1 MKNYYFVASS
11 ALVLSASAF
20 AQIAIDGTAEA
31 AYGPAAVV
39 QSVGTGFGN
48 STDGLKGTC
57 NGSEI
62 DAIYGKVDVAGGYL
76 YLVIAGNLQSNFN
89 KLEMFIDSKPGGQ
102 NALRSD
108 NPDVD
113 YNGLNR
119 MGPDPVNALPGLK
132 FDAGFEPDLYFMCT
146 GGNAPYTLFAN
157 FAQLLT
163 DGGGVGAYIGSSV
176 TDATTG
182 NILIDDA
189 TFGLQVAMDNSNV
202 AGVDGL
208 GGASSSGA
216 GVTTG
221 LELRIPLVSILGWDG
236 ISPIKVCAFV
246 NGGGHDYASNQFI
259 GALPDGQGN
268 LGGDGSGG
276 YLGGTTAALRFDL
289 ANFAGNQFVTIGG
302 GTPPNPCPSD
312 LDGDHFVGGSD
323 LGGLL
328 GAWGPCGPSC
338 PADFDRDGAVT
349 GSDLGKML
357 GDWGACPG

>member
-89 KLEMFIDSKPGGQ
+89 KLEIFIDSKPGGQ

-108 NPDVD
+108 NADVD
-113 YNGLNR
+113 FNGLNR

-176 TDATTG
+176 TDPTTG

-221 LELRIPLVSILGWDG
+221 VELRIPLVSILGWDG

-276 YLGGTTAALRFDL
+276 YLGGATAALRFDL
-289 ANFAGNQFVTIGG
+289 ANFAGDQFVTIGG
-302 GTPPNPCPSD
+302 GTPPNPCPAD
-312 LDGDHFVGGSD
+312 LDGDNAVTGAD
-323 LGGLL
+323 LGQML
-328 GAWGPCGPSC
+328 GAWGPCATPC
-338 PADFDRDGAVT
+338 PADLDGDNAVT
-349 GSDLGKML
+349 GADLGQML
-357 GDWGACPG
+357 GAWGPCPG

>member
-1 MKNYYFVASS
+1 MKNHYLFASS
-11 ALVLSASAF
+11 ALLLSASAF

-31 AYGPAAVV
+31 AYGVPAGI
-39 QSVGTGFGN
+39 QSVGTDFAN
-48 STDGLKGTC
+48 STDALRGTC

-62 DAIYGKVDVAGGYL
+62 DAIYGKVDAAGGYL

-89 KLEMFIDSKPGGQ
+89 KLEIFIDSKPGGQ

-108 NPDVD
+108 NANVD

-132 FDAGFEPDLYFMCT
+132 FDAGFEPDLYFTCT
-146 GGNAPYTLFAN
+146 GGNAPYTLYAN

-163 DGGGVGAYIGSSV
+163 DGGGVGEYIGSSV

-189 TFGLQVAMDNSNV
+189 TFGLQAAMDNSNV
-202 AGVDGL
+202 AGVDSL

-221 LELRIPLVSILGWDG
+221 LELRIPLISILGWDG

-268 LGGDGSGG
+268 LGGDGSGV
-276 YLGGTTAALRFDL
+276 YLGGDTAALRFDL

-302 GTPPNPCPSD
+302 GTPPPTCPAD
-312 LDGDHFVGGSD
+312 LDGDNFVGGSD
-323 LGGLL
+323 LGNLL
-328 GAWGPCGPSC
+328 GAWGVCGAVC
-338 PADFDRDGAVT
+338 PADFDGDGVVS